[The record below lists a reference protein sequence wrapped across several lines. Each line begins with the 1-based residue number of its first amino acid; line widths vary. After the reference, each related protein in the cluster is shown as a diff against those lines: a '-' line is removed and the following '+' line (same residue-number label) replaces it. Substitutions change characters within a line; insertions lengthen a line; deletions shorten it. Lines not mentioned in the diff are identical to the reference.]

1 MSKGTAIHTLSD
13 LKDLTD
19 GNLTEEEAKALL
31 FRTKK
36 AVTPV
41 QYACLRSAVQTD
53 RLMDL
58 LNVEP
63 GTEETQADRIE
74 ALLGKLVEAV
84 ELLTVKVCAL
94 ESTRGRR
101 SA

>member
-13 LKDLTD
+13 LADLANGT
-19 GNLTEEEAKALL
+19 LTEEEAKALL

-36 AVTPV
+36 ALTPV

-53 RLMDL
+53 RLLDL

-63 GTEETQADRIE
+63 DTEETQADRIE
-74 ALLGKLVEAV
+74 TLLVKLVEAV
-84 ELLTVKVCAL
+84 ALLTAKVCAL
-94 ESTRGRR
+94 ECSRVRR